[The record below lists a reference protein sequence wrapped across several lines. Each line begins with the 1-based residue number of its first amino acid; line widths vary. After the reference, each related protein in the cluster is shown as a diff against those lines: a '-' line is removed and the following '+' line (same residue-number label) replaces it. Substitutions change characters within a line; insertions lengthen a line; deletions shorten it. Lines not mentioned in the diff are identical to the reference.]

1 MFALLE
7 YLNAFLY
14 PLSSST
20 KVHKCFR
27 NKNYESLFNL
37 FSFHFDNLA
46 DNLFINQIYMILH
59 SKLKTS
65 SPKIYEWE
73 PLRTELVGWKS
84 TKYPPS

>member
-27 NKNYESLFNL
+27 NKNYESPFNL

-46 DNLFINQIYMILH
+46 DNLFINQISFI
-59 SKLKTS
+59 
-65 SPKIYEWE
+65 
-73 PLRTELVGWKS
+73 
-84 TKYPPS
+84 